1 MPSALIPNVL
11 AALLLSASAAAAA
24 ERATVAAVDVEKTAF
39 IVTLTDGSVL
49 KSPQLAGAVITV
61 ALPGGGQ
68 AEVRIDS
75 VEPDPADPD
84 ITLYGLSGRDPA
96 TGNWANLCL
105 ADPKGVTK
113 GFPMRGALGADSE
126 YHPDAPGFSLTC
138 VAGVQAKCVR
148 WGYKPWIEMSGGVPM
163 IDLYRTCMRMARADY
178 CGDGIGATRNGTVID
193 LYDIAGIQRP
203 ETEAAMPFE
212 AAWTPKGAICV
223 RHTRLPDVV
232 DLEKLVARCP
242 GLAGAVGET
251 CSENAPGALLFNR
264 SAGISR

>member
-1 MPSALIPNVL
+1 MPSTLIPNVL
-11 AALLLSASAAAAA
+11 AALLLSASAAAAT

-49 KSPQLAGAVITV
+49 KGPQLAGAVITV

-68 AEVRIDS
+68 AEIRIDS
-75 VEPDPADPD
+75 VESDPADPD

-105 ADPKGVTK
+105 ADPKGVAK

-203 ETEAAMPFE
+203 ETEAPMPFE

-242 GLAGAVGET
+242 RLAGAVGET